1 MLHNIQQVA
10 YNINIETREREN
22 KKEVLGMKI
31 KIDER
36 FKEEVYNE
44 LQEKRRKVDEMKN
57 KFIEGKCSDYAL
69 SGKIDFYEKEISY
82 LEGRLT
88 TLELIESG
96 CFYKDIIEAGEE
108 AEEILKII
116 GEGNC

>member
-1 MLHNIQQVA
+1 
-10 YNINIETREREN
+10 
-22 KKEVLGMKI
+22 MKI

-44 LQEKRRKVDEMKN
+44 LQEKRREVDEMKN

-96 CFYKDIIEAGEE
+96 CFYTIVNNEGVEAYV
-108 AEEILKII
+108 
-116 GEGNC
+116 